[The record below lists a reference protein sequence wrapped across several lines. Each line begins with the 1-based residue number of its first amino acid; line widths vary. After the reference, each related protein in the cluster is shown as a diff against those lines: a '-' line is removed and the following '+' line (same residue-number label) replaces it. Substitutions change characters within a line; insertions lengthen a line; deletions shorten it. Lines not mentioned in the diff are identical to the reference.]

1 MYRRKQKNCHSSC
14 CERLKKENSE
24 CLQKMK
30 PHVFSLPTRSY
41 VSIMSSMNPV
51 LRHANTWFIHRPRG
65 MEVGKTQGNINWS

>member
-24 CLQKMK
+24 SLQKMK
-30 PHVFSLPTRSY
+30 PHVFSLSTRSY

>member
-14 CERLKKENSE
+14 YEHLKKENSE
-24 CLQKMK
+24 PLQKMK

-51 LRHANTWFIHRPRG
+51 LRHAITWFIRRSRG
-65 MEVGKTQGNINWS
+65 MEVRKTQGNINWS